1 MKFIYDT
8 AKYSLSDNAFKI
20 LAFKK
25 EVEPQLLYG
34 EELGVDYISDKL
46 GKSISTV
53 RRGLRE
59 LK

>member
-8 AKYSLSDNAFKI
+8 NIFLLSDNAFKI
-20 LAFKK
+20 YMFIQRENK
-25 EVEPQLLYG
+25 EYTLS
-34 EELGVDYISDKL
+34 VDYISDKL

>member
-8 AKYSLSDNAFKI
+8 NIFLLSDNAFKI
-20 LAFKK
+20 YMFIQRENK
-25 EVEPQLLYG
+25 EYTLS
-34 EELGVDYISDKL
+34 VDYISDKL

-59 LK
+59 LKKHI